1 VRAAA
6 AVAGDGAGGG
16 GEGGAK
22 PARLPSRPG
31 CKRRRHSAG
40 ARTACVVGREDGV
53 LKARR
58 MGPAE
63 LLVATRRTA
72 KLSAGRTKERG
83 SAGGRQPMDSDI
95 NS

>member
-1 VRAAA
+1 VQAAA

-22 PARLPSRPG
+22 PARLPSRRG
-31 CKRRRHSAG
+31 CKRRSHSAG
-40 ARTACVVGREDGV
+40 ARTACVVGREDDV

-58 MGPAE
+58 MG
-63 LLVATRRTA
+63 RGTA

-83 SAGGRQPMDSDI
+83 SKGGRQPMDSDI